1 MCWGPL
7 SGQRFLGA
15 LRVANVL
22 KPVRGHYIMACE
34 WPAYSHLSG
43 ANKFFSAYNLLQP
56 VRGPGSL
63 VQ

>member
-1 MCWGPL
+1 M
-7 SGQRFLGA
+7 
-15 LRVANVL
+15 ANVL

-34 WPAYSHLSG
+34 WPVYSHLSG